1 MSNIEIK
8 RLMTARQFQQAVEL
22 QKDYWGTDASNLV
35 PGHVLHTICHHGG
48 HLLGAYDGS
57 QLVGFV
63 MGFFGTAMDQESSEA
78 PEVPDTERAASNL
91 LIMSKRMLV
100 LRQYRG
106 RNIGFNLKMAQR
118 DIALKQGIDL
128 VTWTVDPLLAANAHL
143 NFRKLGALSS
153 RFAVNYFDYPESES
167 LYADRLVVQWR
178 VKGKRAQARAAGC
191 GSGRT
196 LQQCLDEN
204 TPIVNVNEASG
215 PTLAPRALSPHAI
228 DCNLLVEIPP
238 DIRHLDEHDPVV
250 ARSWRL
256 HIRELLDRL
265 MASGYVVAD
274 FVSAVE
280 GRRRRAYYYLSR
292 GEERL

>member
-1 MSNIEIK
+1 MSNVEIK
-8 RLMTARQFQQAVEL
+8 RLLTARQFHQAVEL

-48 HLLGAYDGS
+48 HLLGAYDGG
-57 QLVGFV
+57 QLIGFV
-63 MGFFGTAMDQESSEA
+63 MGFFGTAMNSEASAA
-78 PEVPDTERAASNL
+78 PEVPDMERAASNL

-106 RNIGFNLKMAQR
+106 RNIGFKLKMAQR

-153 RFAVNYFDYPESES
+153 RFAVNYFDYPESDS
-167 LYADRLVVQWR
+167 LYADRLVVHWR
-178 VKGKRAQARAAGC
+178 VKGKRAQACASGC
-191 GSGRT
+191 RSGRT
-196 LQQCLDEN
+196 LRQCLDEN
-204 TPIVNVNEASG
+204 TPIVNASEASG
-215 PTLAPRALSPHAI
+215 PTLAPRAFSQHPNAYS
-228 DCNLLVEIPP
+228 LLVEIPP
-238 DIRHLDEHDPVV
+238 DIRHLDEDVPVL
-250 ARSWRL
+250 ARRWRR
-256 HIRELLDRL
+256 HIRELMGRL

-280 GRRRRAYYYLSR
+280 GRRMRAYYYLSR

>member
-8 RLMTARQFQQAVEL
+8 RLMTARQFRQAVEL

-48 HLLGAYDGS
+48 HLLGAYDEE

-63 MGFFGTAMDQESSEA
+63 MGFFGTATDQEASEA

-106 RNIGFNLKMAQR
+106 RNIGFKLKMAQR

-153 RFAVNYFDYPESES
+153 RFAVNYFDYPEFDS

-178 VKGKRAQARAAGC
+178 VKGKRAQACAAGC
-191 GSGRT
+191 RSGRT
-196 LQQCLDEN
+196 FQQCLDMN
-204 TPIVNVNEASG
+204 TPIVNVMSESG
-215 PTLAPRALSPHAI
+215 PAIAPGACSQRSDSDNA
-228 DCNLLVEIPP
+228 LVEIPP

-250 ARSWRL
+250 ARNWRL
-256 HIRELLDRL
+256 HIRELLGKL

>member
-48 HLLGAYDGS
+48 HLLGAYDEE
-57 QLVGFV
+57 QLIGFV
-63 MGFFGTAMDQESSEA
+63 MGFFGTATDQEAPEA

-106 RNIGFNLKMAQR
+106 RNIGFKLKMAQR

-153 RFAVNYFDYPESES
+153 RFAVNYFDYPESDS
-167 LYADRLVVQWR
+167 LYSDRLLVHWR
-178 VKGKRAQARAAGC
+178 VKGRRAQACAAGC
-191 GSGRT
+191 RSGRT
-196 LQQCLDEN
+196 LRQCLDEN
-204 TPIVNVNEASG
+204 TPIVNASEATG
-215 PTLAPRALSPHAI
+215 PALAPSAFAQHANS
-228 DCNLLVEIPP
+228 DSLLVEIPP

-250 ARSWRL
+250 ARSWRR
-256 HIRELLDRL
+256 HIRELLGKL
-265 MASGYVVAD
+265 IASGYVVAD